1 MTQSKMP
8 PKLHYGRLHK
18 DESAIWR
25 RLAAD
30 IPAGTTLDT
39 ILQPGYWAHYV
50 REIEPTNIITAFCE
64 DGSWEAELR
73 VMYVDKV
80 GAKVAVR
87 WHVEYDTKEVA
98 VDDAEAFA
106 NKVKWISPGAKFAVV
121 GPTGEVIK
129 AGFYPRQQ
137 AINYLRQLG

>member
-1 MTQSKMP
+1 MSEKKMP

-18 DESAIWR
+18 DEASIWR

-30 IPAGTTLDT
+30 IPAGTTLET
-39 ILQPGYWAHYV
+39 ILQPEYWAHYV

-64 DGSWEAELR
+64 DGTWEAELR
-73 VMYVDKV
+73 VMYVDNA

-87 WHVEYDTKEVA
+87 WQVEYDAKEIEVA
-98 VDDAEAFA
+98 DTEAFA
-106 NKVKWISPGAKFAVV
+106 KKVKWISPGAKFAVV

-129 AGFYPRQQ
+129 SGFYPRQQ